1 MIHSIGLCAQMI
13 CSYRKKCWRDATG
26 GQETWIEKKS
36 EEDRSDPGWTL
47 KSSWLSTK
55 GTK

>member
-26 GQETWIEKKS
+26 GQETWIEKES